1 MDAAGAESPTR
12 STFQFGFLVKFFSKK
27 EHADAFRDGLLY
39 SRKLKHF
46 REDHDDPLRRDK
58 YEGAI
63 LLEGGQLSM
72 QVDNQWIP
80 VETVGPLQINYHV
93 LDQLNIFCMTI
104 LRSSFARGP
113 SPALLGEIFDQIRDS
128 LPTCMEMGRH
138 AVMVYDPVRFFK
150 QVRNALDRSGYKH
163 SRNQVEYYD
172 TYPPSALPNPFDHG
186 IKWRHAFLKSRKYR
200 KQREYRIAFNTGL
213 PDDPFRLHVG
223 SLRDISSYFK
233 TSDLADPSKWNIRFV
248 APASAGDRPAIG
260 ERAVFD
266 DDGSWA
272 PEGYEFTVVAVEDD
286 EFHICLTSIPETG

>member
-12 STFQFGFLVKFFSKK
+12 SSFQFGFLVKFFSKK

-58 YEGAI
+58 HEGAI

-128 LPTCMEMGRH
+128 LPTCIEMGRH

-150 QVRNALDRSGYKH
+150 QVSKKWFKFNQDRTICH
-163 SRNQVEYYD
+163 SYRWTISDSVVSQ
-172 TYPPSALPNPFDHG
+172 LPE
-186 IKWRHAFLKSRKYR
+186 RRSRW
-200 KQREYRIAFNTGL
+200 AGL
-213 PDDPFRLHVG
+213 PTN
-223 SLRDISSYFK
+223 SEE
-233 TSDLADPSKWNIRFV
+233 A
-248 APASAGDRPAIG
+248 
-260 ERAVFD
+260 
-266 DDGSWA
+266 
-272 PEGYEFTVVAVEDD
+272 
-286 EFHICLTSIPETG
+286 